1 MSGTTRSD
9 GERLLELI
17 GSRHSVRR
25 FSSTPITAE
34 TEQRLLAAACAAPSA
49 GNGQPWFFV
58 RVRSAELRARLCV
71 AALSQRLVV
80 EAPLCV
86 VVCAD
91 ERRALQAYGERG
103 VSLYCLQDTAAAT
116 ENLLLAAHALGLGA
130 CWVGAFRERDVA
142 ALLELP
148 EHLRPVAIVPIGV
161 PDEEPSS
168 PGRRP
173 LDEVSRTVP

>member
-1 MSGTTRSD
+1 MSESSQAD
-9 GERLLELI
+9 GEMLLELI

-25 FSSTPITAE
+25 FSSEPVTAE

-71 AALSQRLVV
+71 AALSQRLLV

-86 VVCAD
+86 VVCVD
-91 ERRALQAYGERG
+91 QRRAQQAYGERG
-103 VSLYCLQDTAAAT
+103 VSLYSLQDTAAAT

-130 CWVGAFRERDVA
+130 CWVGAFREQEVA

-161 PDEEPSS
+161 PDEEPSP

-173 LDEVSRTVP
+173 LGEVSRIVP